1 MKHLAF
7 YILTTTSMCLAA
19 DELPKEYEHDVTK
32 WKEVPIPARSSYE
45 AHGVLMQRANF
56 SPVEWT
62 VEGHEKT
69 VRAVLSNGNNETPE
83 ADRPSFSMEIPLG
96 SRPSVAPAQVLKVN
110 NGWLAG
116 YNRGEFGAALWWY
129 ATDGKQRYQISDHQV
144 NQFIVHKERIFAVE
158 GLAHLGADDGSL
170 IEIRRNGNQWTA
182 DTFVDLPGCGQA
194 ITILNDDRF
203 CIATMSMLLA
213 VSLDKKMEILIP
225 RAEWAWLPVNSI
237 TVDAKSENVYIG
249 MRQFVA
255 RYNLKANDHSYQFL
269 IPSLDF
275 LNKTTGQ

>member
-1 MKHLAF
+1 MKRIAISLLAA
-7 YILTTTSMCLAA
+7 TSMCLAA
-19 DELPKEYEHDVTK
+19 DEPPKVYEHDVAL
-32 WKEVPIPARSSYE
+32 WKEVPVPPRTSYE
-45 AHGVLMQRANF
+45 DHGVFFQRANQAN
-56 SPVEWT
+56 VEWT
-62 VEGHEKT
+62 VERQEKT
-69 VRAVLSNGNNETPE
+69 VRAVLSNGRNETPE
-83 ADRPSFSMEIPLG
+83 ANRPSFSMEMPLG
-96 SRPSVAPAQVLKVN
+96 SLPSVAPVQVLNVN
-110 NGWLAG
+110 DGWLAG

-129 ATDGKQRYQISDHQV
+129 AIDGKQRSKISDDQV

-158 GLAHLGADDGSL
+158 GLAHLGMDDGTL
-170 IEIRRNGNQWTA
+170 IEIRHNGNQWTA
-182 DTFVDLPGCGQA
+182 ATFVELPGCGQA
-194 ITILNDDRF
+194 ITVLDDGRF

-213 VSLDKKMEILIP
+213 VSLDKKMEILVP
-225 RAEWAWLPVNSI
+225 RAEWTWLPVNSI